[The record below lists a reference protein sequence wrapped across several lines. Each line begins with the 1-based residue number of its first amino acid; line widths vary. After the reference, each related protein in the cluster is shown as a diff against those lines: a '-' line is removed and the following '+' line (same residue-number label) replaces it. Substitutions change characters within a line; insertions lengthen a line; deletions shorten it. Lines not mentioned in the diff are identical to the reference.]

1 MYKEKKGLMFMKEKI
16 VDFILSFIVVLS
28 VLAMVSFIT
37 GAVIQVIFSI
47 ISGNFLLVGLP
58 AVFIIIFGIYVLF
71 VSIKEIFK

>member
-1 MYKEKKGLMFMKEKI
+1 MKEKI

-47 ISGNFLLVGLP
+47 INGNFLLTGLP